1 MAAHLVAFL
10 LLIAVLVA
18 IPGPAVVLIMKHAV
32 LRGRRSALLTASG
45 VLTADLVWVGASV
58 TGVTALLVASR
69 PAFEALRFIGAAYLV
84 YLGVRLLLRRGA
96 AQQPV
101 SARSGDAPTG
111 SGRRAFREGVLCDL
125 SNPKTLLVFTSVIPQ
140 FVPSH
145 GGALDVALLGVIFA
159 LLGFVSLLIYAVVL
173 GTTHRVVRRPRLS
186 SALLRLSGA
195 ALVAFGVGLA
205 LEPTD

>member
-101 SARSGDAPTG
+101 SARSGDALPG

-140 FVPSH
+140 FVPSD
-145 GGALDVALLGVIFA
+145 GGALDVALLGLIFA
-159 LLGFVSLLIYAVVL
+159 LLGFASLLIYAIVL
-173 GTTHRVVRRPRLS
+173 GATYRVVRRPWLS
-186 SALLRLSGA
+186 GVLLRLSGA
-195 ALVAFGVGLA
+195 ALIAFGVGLA